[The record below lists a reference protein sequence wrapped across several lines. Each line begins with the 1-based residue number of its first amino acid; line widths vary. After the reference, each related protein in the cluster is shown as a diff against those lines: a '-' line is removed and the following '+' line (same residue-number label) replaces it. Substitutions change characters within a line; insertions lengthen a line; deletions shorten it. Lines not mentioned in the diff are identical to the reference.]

1 MLIREALYILK
12 FDFEIKH
19 SVSNVEFVS
28 WQTYTDRASALRW
41 QTYTDRASALRCS
54 LSPILAY
61 NITAELLMSSNK

>member
-28 WQTYTDRASALRW
+28 WQTYTDRASALR
-41 QTYTDRASALRCS
+41 CS